1 MTTFTAKWLID
12 LTRLGARRYN
22 GEDVN
27 RIVFTNVVFI
37 CLPIVYL
44 IFVLIDYKTYII
56 PLKELQFDQFVI
68 PIIIGICILG
78 LWLNHLHQTT
88 LSRVLFV
95 SLWPLLLHLIPIKIL
110 EAPTDYYLAFPFGI
124 VFHSMLIQLMFSYR
138 SEKIPFLIFLS
149 VNLAAMI
156 FAPSILTLLDTDRDI
171 PAEMLN
177 DRYYFF
183 DGILYWLLFNLVTFY
198 ILFIVDTT
206 FRRLQSSNKMIEKQ
220 KEELKVLNDTLQH
233 LVSSKTSELNSKNEK
248 LRLHAFYNAH
258 LLRGPFCRVSGLVDL
273 LDKADPGSRDKKE
286 VKELLDKSLEELDS
300 RIEEIQRVVE
310 DSEEKPAKGTID

>member
-1 MTTFTAKWLID
+1 MIRVGVKPRSD
-12 LTRLGARRYN
+12 
-22 GEDVN
+22 GEVS
-27 RIVFTNVVFI
+27 RVLFTNVVFI
-37 CLPIVYL
+37 CLPIVYVVF
-44 IFVLIDYKTYII
+44 ILIDIKVYII
-56 PLKELQFDQFVI
+56 PPSELQFDQFVI
-68 PIIIGICILG
+68 PIIIGICLLG
-78 LWLNHLHQTT
+78 LWLNHLDQTT

-95 SLWPLLLHLIPIKIL
+95 SLWPLLLHLIPINIL

-138 SEKIPFLIFLS
+138 SERTLFLVFLS
-149 VNLAAMI
+149 ANLATMI
-156 FAPSILTLLDTDRDI
+156 FVPSILTLFDTDRDI
-171 PAEMLN
+171 PAEMLQ

-198 ILFIVDTT
+198 ILFIVDST
-206 FRRLQSSNKMIEKQ
+206 FRRLQSSKKMIEKQ
-220 KEELKVLNDTLQH
+220 KEELKVLNETLQH

-273 LDKADPGSRDKKE
+273 LDKAENGSHDKKE

-300 RIEEIQRVVE
+300 RIEEIQKVVE
-310 DSEEKPAKGTID
+310 NGEEQSAKAPID